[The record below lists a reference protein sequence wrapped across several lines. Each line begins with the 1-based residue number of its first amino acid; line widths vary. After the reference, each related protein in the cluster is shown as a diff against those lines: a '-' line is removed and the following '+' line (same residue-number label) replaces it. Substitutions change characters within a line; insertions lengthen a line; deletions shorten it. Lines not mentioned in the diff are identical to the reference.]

1 MFNSQNTALHLAAM
15 ENQPDAVDYLLKM
28 NCALVYNSKG
38 FSAIDFALD
47 NKFPAVALV
56 MVVHKSR

>member
-1 MFNSQNTALHLAAM
+1 M
-15 ENQPDAVDYLLKM
+15 ENQPDAVDFLLKM

-47 NKFPAVALV
+47 NKFSAVAQV
-56 MVVHKSR
+56 MVTHKTR